1 MARPVVQPSLL
12 DEGAMDR
19 QEGHMY
25 TVKLVMT
32 LVLAILA
39 TIGCATHREMRYH
52 GHGEPGSSTLDRGL
66 KEMTALIEE
75 TVQDPEKAKQ
85 ARGIVEEIVA
95 EVKQS
100 IQQNQ
105 QFHQRLYEL
114 NANYEATPEEFTK
127 TLDDLNND
135 RMRTATKILGL
146 RFKMKAMLTA
156 QEWKA
161 LSEGMALARNRY
173 RHGTCGLW
181 TVGV

>member
-1 MARPVVQPSLL
+1 M
-12 DEGAMDR
+12 
-19 QEGHMY
+19 H

-66 KEMTALIEE
+66 KDEK

-85 ARGIVEEIVA
+85 AWGIVEEIVA

-114 NANYEATPEEFTK
+114 NANYEARPEEFTK

-146 RFKMKAMLTA
+146 RFKMIARLTA

-161 LSEGMALARNRY
+161 LSEGMALSRNRY
-173 RHGTCGLW
+173 RHGT
-181 TVGV
+181 

>member
-1 MARPVVQPSLL
+1 M
-12 DEGAMDR
+12 
-19 QEGHMY
+19 H
-25 TVKLVMT
+25 TVKLVTT

-39 TIGCATHREMRYH
+39 TIGCATHPGMRYH
-52 GHGEPGSSTLDRGL
+52 GGGQPGASSLDRGL
-66 KEMTALIEE
+66 KEMAAVIEK

-85 ARGIVEEIVA
+85 AQGIVEEIVD

-114 NANYEATPEEFTK
+114 NAKYEAMPEEFTK
-127 TLDDLNND
+127 ILDDLNND
-135 RMRTATKILGL
+135 RMRTATKILGM

-161 LSEGMALARNRY
+161 LSEGMAMSRSRY
-173 RHGTCGLW
+173 GHGT
-181 TVGV
+181 

>member
-1 MARPVVQPSLL
+1 
-12 DEGAMDR
+12 
-19 QEGHMY
+19 
-25 TVKLVMT
+25 
-32 LVLAILA
+32 
-39 TIGCATHREMRYH
+39 
-52 GHGEPGSSTLDRGL
+52 
-66 KEMTALIEE
+66 MTALIEE
-75 TVQDPEKAKQ
+75 TVQDPEQAKQ

-114 NANYEATPEEFTK
+114 NANDEATPEEFTK

-135 RMRTATKILGL
+135 RMRTATTILGL

-173 RHGTCGLW
+173 RHGT
-181 TVGV
+181 